1 MKHMNSKSNRTLSR
15 FSIRKC
21 SVGTASFLIG
31 TVAFFGIH
39 HEAFAAENSTTPV
52 TVAQLQDQGDTNEV
66 STEKQDDTQA
76 KANALSTDNSTPTT
90 EQSKSDTEPTQN
102 QEVNEKEATQVE
114 QTPDNASSEFK
125 DSAAQD
131 ETTSKDADIAQTKE
145 AKNEALQSDSSAN
158 LSNQEAEKENTT
170 NSESQVNE
178 QPKADTTSDSQVSNT
193 PQQDP
198 TSTVPSPETSED
210 NRPSTELKNSE
221 TTASQT
227 TLNEQPTESTS
238 NQTETTKA
246 PTNTTV
252 ANKQAPAQLKDIKGT
267 TQLRAVSASQPTAV
281 AAGGTNVND
290 KVTASDMK
298 ITESYIEPNNS
309 GSFYLKSRFTV
320 DGTVKEGDYFTV
332 KMPETVNTYGD
343 TRHSPD
349 FTEALKNS
357 NGDVIALGEY
367 DVASHTLTYKFTSAV
382 NNLQNVTGSF
392 NLTQF
397 MDRQVAK
404 ESDTYPLDYEIA
416 GEKFDTQIK
425 VHYGQY
431 YRVGDSNL
439 KSMITMEDS
448 KTGEYEQY
456 IYVNPLKRDAYG
468 TVVRVQ
474 GFQNDPA
481 TSNGQVNPDTT
492 QIKILKVSD
501 GQTLNSSFGVDDS
514 QYEDVT
520 DKFKTVYRDGENLAD
535 IFLGDLNGARY
546 IIKVTSKEVSGSSED
561 LKLRSSM
568 YTKNTYGQYDRL
580 TWDNDIVKS
589 SSGGTADGNEASYQL
604 GDKVWNDVNKNGI
617 QDQGETG
624 IADVKVTLK
633 DRDGNILDTTYT
645 NTNGKY
651 IFENLKNGIYQVDF
665 ETPEG
670 YAASP
675 SNQGNDS
682 VDSDGPT
689 NAQAVISDGNNLTV
703 DQGFYQ
709 TETPTHN
716 VGDKVWDDLN
726 KDGIQDQNEPGI
738 ANVKV
743 TLKDADGNV
752 VDTRTT
758 DDKGNYLFEK
768 VKEGEYTIEFETPEG
783 YTPTQTGQGTVS
795 TDSNG
800 TSSLILVEGNDDL
813 TIDSGFYKEPVTH
826 NVGDKVWDDLNKD
839 GIQDDNEP
847 GISNVKV
854 TLKDADGNVVDTR
867 TTDANGNYLFENVK
881 EGDYTIE
888 FETPEGYTP
897 TVTGQGTADND
908 SNGTSTKVTVK
919 DGDDLT
925 IDSGFTQVTPE
936 PPTHNVGDKVWND
949 LNKDGIQDD
958 NEPGIA
964 NVKVTLKD
972 ADGNVV
978 DTLTTDANGN
988 YLFENV
994 KEGDYTI
1001 EFETPEGYTPT
1012 VTGQGTSDNDSN
1024 GTSTKVTVKD
1034 GDDLTIDSG
1043 FTQVTPEPPT
1053 HNVGDKVWDDLNK
1066 DGIQD
1071 DNEPGISNVKVTLKD
1086 ADGNVVDTRTTDAN
1100 GNYLF
1105 ENVKEGDYTIEFETP
1120 EGYTPTVTG
1129 QGTADNDS
1137 NGTSTKVTVKDGD
1150 DLTIDS
1156 GFTQVTPEPP
1166 TEPENP
1172 SPEQPSEPGQP
1183 ENPSPEQPSEPGQP
1197 ENPSPEQPSEPGQP
1211 ENPSPEQPSE
1221 PGQPENPSPEQP
1233 SEPGQPKNPSPE
1245 QSNNPSVP
1253 GVQNPEKPSL
1263 TPVTQ
1268 PVHSNGN
1275 KAKPSQQQKALPE
1288 TGETES
1294 HQGTLF
1300 GGILAALGALLFAR
1314 KKRHDKKQSH

>member
-1 MKHMNSKSNRTLSR
+1 
-15 FSIRKC
+15 
-21 SVGTASFLIG
+21 
-31 TVAFFGIH
+31 
-39 HEAFAAENSTTPV
+39 
-52 TVAQLQDQGDTNEV
+52 
-66 STEKQDDTQA
+66 
-76 KANALSTDNSTPTT
+76 
-90 EQSKSDTEPTQN
+90 
-102 QEVNEKEATQVE
+102 
-114 QTPDNASSEFK
+114 
-125 DSAAQD
+125 
-131 ETTSKDADIAQTKE
+131 
-145 AKNEALQSDSSAN
+145 
-158 LSNQEAEKENTT
+158 
-170 NSESQVNE
+170 
-178 QPKADTTSDSQVSNT
+178 
-193 PQQDP
+193 
-198 TSTVPSPETSED
+198 
-210 NRPSTELKNSE
+210 
-221 TTASQT
+221 
-227 TLNEQPTESTS
+227 
-238 NQTETTKA
+238 
-246 PTNTTV
+246 
-252 ANKQAPAQLKDIKGT
+252 
-267 TQLRAVSASQPTAV
+267 
-281 AAGGTNVND
+281 
-290 KVTASDMK
+290 
-298 ITESYIEPNNS
+298 
-309 GSFYLKSRFTV
+309 
-320 DGTVKEGDYFTV
+320 
-332 KMPETVNTYGD
+332 
-343 TRHSPD
+343 
-349 FTEALKNS
+349 
-357 NGDVIALGEY
+357 
-367 DVASHTLTYKFTSAV
+367 
-382 NNLQNVTGSF
+382 
-392 NLTQF
+392 
-397 MDRQVAK
+397 
-404 ESDTYPLDYEIA
+404 
-416 GEKFDTQIK
+416 
-425 VHYGQY
+425 
-431 YRVGDSNL
+431 
-439 KSMITMEDS
+439 
-448 KTGEYEQY
+448 
-456 IYVNPLKRDAYG
+456 
-468 TVVRVQ
+468 
-474 GFQNDPA
+474 
-481 TSNGQVNPDTT
+481 
-492 QIKILKVSD
+492 
-501 GQTLNSSFGVDDS
+501 
-514 QYEDVT
+514 
-520 DKFKTVYRDGENLAD
+520 
-535 IFLGDLNGARY
+535 RY
-546 IIKVTSKEVSGSSED
+546 IIKVTSKEVPDSKED
-561 LKLRSSM
+561 LNLRAIM
-568 YTKNTYGQYDRL
+568 ATKNIYGQYNYI
-580 TWDNDIVKS
+580 TWDNDIVRSTS
-589 SSGGTADGNEASYQL
+589 SGTADGNEASYQL

-651 IFENLKNGIYQVDF
+651 IFDNLKNGNYQVDF

-675 SNQGNDS
+675 SNQGNDAL
-682 VDSDGPT
+682 DSDGPT

-716 VGDKVWDDLN
+716 VGDKVWEDLN

-800 TSSLILVEGNDDL
+800 TSSLILVESNDDL

-847 GISNVKV
+847 GIANVKV

-867 TTDANGNYLFENVK
+867 
-881 EGDYTIE
+881 
-888 FETPEGYTP
+888 
-897 TVTGQGTADND
+897 
-908 SNGTSTKVTVK
+908 
-919 DGDDLT
+919 
-925 IDSGFTQVTPE
+925 
-936 PPTHNVGDKVWND
+936 
-949 LNKDGIQDD
+949 
-958 NEPGIA
+958 
-964 NVKVTLKD
+964 
-972 ADGNVV
+972 
-978 DTLTTDANGN
+978 TTDANGN

-1100 GNYLF
+1100 GSYLF

-1129 QGTADNDS
+1129 QGTPDNDS

-1221 PGQPENPSPEQP
+1221 PGQPKNPSPEQP
-1233 SEPGQPKNPSPE
+1233 
-1245 QSNNPSVP
+1245 NNPSVP

>member
-238 NQTETTKA
+238 NQTKTTKA

-252 ANKQAPAQLKDIKGT
+252 ANKKAPTQLKDIKGT

-290 KVTASDMK
+290 KVTASNMK

-309 GSFYLKSRFTV
+309 GNFYLKSNFNV
-320 DGTVKEGDYFTV
+320 NGTVKEGDYFTV
-332 KMPETVNTYGD
+332 KMPDTVNTFGD

-349 FTEALKNS
+349 FREKITNQKGE
-357 NGDVIALGEY
+357 VVALGEY
-367 DVASHTLTYKFTSAV
+367 DVANHTMTYTFTNVV
-382 NNLQNVTGSF
+382 NNLENVSGSF

-397 MDRQVAK
+397 MDRKVATDSQK
-404 ESDTYPLDYEIA
+404 YPLKYDIA
-416 GEKFDTQIK
+416 GEPLETSIT
-425 VHYGQY
+425 VNYGQY
-431 YRVGDSNL
+431 YSEGDSNL
-439 KSMITMEDS
+439 KSMITSEDP
-448 KTGEYEQY
+448 KTGDYDQY
-456 IYVNPLKRDAYG
+456 IYVNPLRKTANG

-474 GFQNDPA
+474 GFQVDP
-481 TSNGQVNPDTT
+481 TKSNGQVKPDTT
-492 QIKILKVSD
+492 QIKILKVAD
-501 GQTLNSSFGVDDS
+501 GQPLNSSFGVNDS
-514 QYEDVT
+514 EYEDVT
-520 DKFKTVYRDGENLAD
+520 KQFNIVYRDNNLAD
-535 IFLGDLNGARY
+535 IYFGNLNGQRY
-546 IIKVTSKEVSGSSED
+546 IVKVTSKENLDSKED
-561 LKLRSSM
+561 LNLRAIM
-568 YTKNTYGQYDRL
+568 ATQNRYGQYNYI

-633 DRDGNILDTTYT
+633 DLDGNILDTTYT

-651 IFENLKNGIYQVDF
+651 IFDNLKNGNYQVDF

-675 SNQGNDS
+675 SNQGNDAL
-682 VDSDGPT
+682 DSDGPT
-689 NAQAVISDGNNLTV
+689 NVQAVISDGNNLTI

-716 VGDKVWDDLN
+716 VGDKVWEDLN

-768 VKEGEYTIEFETPEG
+768 VKEGE
-783 YTPTQTGQGTVS
+783 
-795 TDSNG
+795 
-800 TSSLILVEGNDDL
+800 
-813 TIDSGFYKEPVTH
+813 
-826 NVGDKVWDDLNKD
+826 
-839 GIQDDNEP
+839 
-847 GISNVKV
+847 
-854 TLKDADGNVVDTR
+854 
-867 TTDANGNYLFENVK
+867 
-881 EGDYTIE
+881 
-888 FETPEGYTP
+888 
-897 TVTGQGTADND
+897 
-908 SNGTSTKVTVK
+908 
-919 DGDDLT
+919 
-925 IDSGFTQVTPE
+925 
-936 PPTHNVGDKVWND
+936 
-949 LNKDGIQDD
+949 
-958 NEPGIA
+958 
-964 NVKVTLKD
+964 
-972 ADGNVV
+972 
-978 DTLTTDANGN
+978 
-988 YLFENV
+988 
-994 KEGDYTI
+994 YTI

-1129 QGTADNDS
+1129 QGTSDNDS

-1245 QSNNPSVP
+1245 QPNNPSVP

>member
-1 MKHMNSKSNRTLSR
+1 M
-15 FSIRKC
+15 
-21 SVGTASFLIG
+21 
-31 TVAFFGIH
+31 
-39 HEAFAAENSTTPV
+39 
-52 TVAQLQDQGDTNEV
+52 

-76 KANALSTDNSTPTT
+76 KANALSTDDSTPTT

-252 ANKQAPAQLKDIKGT
+252 ANKKAPAQLKDIKGT

-290 KVTASDMK
+290 KVTASDMG
-298 ITESYIEPNNS
+298 ISESYIEPNNS

-332 KMPETVNTYGD
+332 KMPNTVNTFGD

-349 FTEALKNS
+349 YQEKLKNA
-357 NGDVIALGEY
+357 NGQVIALGNY
-367 DVASHTLTYKFTSAV
+367 DVDSHTLTYTFTDVV
-382 NNLQNVTGSF
+382 NNLENVTGSF

-404 ESDTYPLDYEIA
+404 DSQTYQLNYEIA
-416 GEKFDTQIK
+416 GEKLDTQIR
-425 VHYGQY
+425 VNYGQY
-431 YRVGDSNL
+431 YTVGDSNL
-439 KSMITMEDS
+439 KSMITMEDPKS
-448 KTGEYEQY
+448 GDYEQY
-456 IYVNPLKRDAYG
+456 IYVNPLQKTANG
-468 TVVRVQ
+468 TVVRIQ
-474 GFQNDPA
+474 GFQTDP
-481 TSNGQVNPDTT
+481 TKSNGQVKQDVT
-492 QIKILKVSD
+492 QIKILKVAND
-501 GQTLNSSFGVDDS
+501 QPLNSSFGVNDGD
-514 QYEDVT
+514 YEDVT
-520 DKFKTVYRDGENLAD
+520 NQFQVNYSDKNYAD
-535 IFLGDLNGARY
+535 INFGNLNGQRY
-546 IIKVTSKEVSGSSED
+546 IIKVTSKEVPDSKED
-561 LKLRSSM
+561 LNLRAIM
-568 YTKNTYGQYDRL
+568 ATKNIYGQYNYI
-580 TWDNDIVKS
+580 TWDNDIVRSTS
-589 SSGGTADGNEASYQL
+589 SGTADGNEASYQL

-633 DRDGNILDTTYT
+633 DLDGNILDTTYT

-651 IFENLKNGIYQVDF
+651 IFDNLKNGNYQVDF

-675 SNQGNDS
+675 SNQGNDAL
-682 VDSDGPT
+682 DSDGPT
-689 NAQAVISDGNNLTV
+689 NVQAVISDGNNLTI

-716 VGDKVWDDLN
+716 VGDKVWEDLN

-783 YTPTQTGQGTVS
+783 YTPT
-795 TDSNG
+795 
-800 TSSLILVEGNDDL
+800 
-813 TIDSGFYKEPVTH
+813 
-826 NVGDKVWDDLNKD
+826 
-839 GIQDDNEP
+839 
-847 GISNVKV
+847 
-854 TLKDADGNVVDTR
+854 
-867 TTDANGNYLFENVK
+867 
-881 EGDYTIE
+881 
-888 FETPEGYTP
+888 
-897 TVTGQGTADND
+897 VTGQGTA
-908 SNGTSTKVTVK
+908 
-919 DGDDLT
+919 
-925 IDSGFTQVTPE
+925 
-936 PPTHNVGDKVWND
+936 
-949 LNKDGIQDD
+949 
-958 NEPGIA
+958 
-964 NVKVTLKD
+964 
-972 ADGNVV
+972 
-978 DTLTTDANGN
+978 
-988 YLFENV
+988 
-994 KEGDYTI
+994 
-1001 EFETPEGYTPT
+1001 
-1012 VTGQGTSDNDSN
+1012 DNDSN

-1071 DNEPGISNVKVTLKD
+1071 DNEPGISDVKVTLKD

-1245 QSNNPSVP
+1245 QPNNPSVP

>member
-52 TVAQLQDQGDTNEV
+52 TVAQLQDQGDSNEV

-76 KANALSTDNSTPTT
+76 KANALSTDDSTPTT

-252 ANKQAPAQLKDIKGT
+252 ANKKAPAQLKDIKGT

-290 KVTASDMK
+290 KVTASDMG
-298 ITESYIEPNNS
+298 ISESYIEPNNS

-332 KMPETVNTYGD
+332 KMPNTVNTFGD

-349 FTEALKNS
+349 YQEKLKNA
-357 NGDVIALGEY
+357 NGQVIALGNY
-367 DVASHTLTYKFTSAV
+367 DVDSHTLTYTFTDVV
-382 NNLQNVTGSF
+382 NNLENVTGSF

-404 ESDTYPLDYEIA
+404 DSQTYQLNYEIA
-416 GEKFDTQIK
+416 GEKLDTQIR
-425 VHYGQY
+425 VNYGQY
-431 YRVGDSNL
+431 YTVGDSNL
-439 KSMITMEDS
+439 KSMITMEDPKS
-448 KTGEYEQY
+448 GDYEQY
-456 IYVNPLKRDAYG
+456 IYVNPLQKTANG

-474 GFQNDPA
+474 GFQTDP
-481 TSNGQVNPDTT
+481 TKSNGQVNQNAT
-492 QIKILKVSD
+492 QIKILKVAND
-501 GQTLNSSFGVDDS
+501 QPLNSSFGVNDGD
-514 QYEDVT
+514 YEDVT
-520 DKFKTVYRDGENLAD
+520 NQFQVNYSDKNYAD
-535 IFLGDLNGARY
+535 INFGNLNGQRY
-546 IIKVTSKEVSGSSED
+546 IIKVTSKEVPDSKED
-561 LKLRSSM
+561 LNLRAIM
-568 YTKNTYGQYDRL
+568 ATKNIYGQYNYI
-580 TWDNDIVKS
+580 TWDNDIVRSTS
-589 SSGGTADGNEASYQL
+589 SGTADGNEASYQL

-633 DRDGNILDTTYT
+633 DLDGNILDTTYT

-651 IFENLKNGIYQVDF
+651 IFDNLKNGNYQVDF

-675 SNQGNDS
+675 SNQGNDAL
-682 VDSDGPT
+682 DSDGPT

-716 VGDKVWDDLN
+716 VGDKVWEDLN
-726 KDGIQDQNEPGI
+726 KDDIQDQNEPGI

-768 VKEGEYTIEFETPEG
+768 VKEGE
-783 YTPTQTGQGTVS
+783 
-795 TDSNG
+795 
-800 TSSLILVEGNDDL
+800 
-813 TIDSGFYKEPVTH
+813 
-826 NVGDKVWDDLNKD
+826 
-839 GIQDDNEP
+839 
-847 GISNVKV
+847 
-854 TLKDADGNVVDTR
+854 
-867 TTDANGNYLFENVK
+867 
-881 EGDYTIE
+881 
-888 FETPEGYTP
+888 
-897 TVTGQGTADND
+897 
-908 SNGTSTKVTVK
+908 
-919 DGDDLT
+919 
-925 IDSGFTQVTPE
+925 
-936 PPTHNVGDKVWND
+936 
-949 LNKDGIQDD
+949 
-958 NEPGIA
+958 
-964 NVKVTLKD
+964 
-972 ADGNVV
+972 
-978 DTLTTDANGN
+978 
-988 YLFENV
+988 
-994 KEGDYTI
+994 YTI

-1071 DNEPGISNVKVTLKD
+1071 DNEPGISDVKVTLKD

-1245 QSNNPSVP
+1245 QPNNPSVP

>member
-1 MKHMNSKSNRTLSR
+1 M
-15 FSIRKC
+15 
-21 SVGTASFLIG
+21 
-31 TVAFFGIH
+31 
-39 HEAFAAENSTTPV
+39 
-52 TVAQLQDQGDTNEV
+52 
-66 STEKQDDTQA
+66 
-76 KANALSTDNSTPTT
+76 
-90 EQSKSDTEPTQN
+90 
-102 QEVNEKEATQVE
+102 
-114 QTPDNASSEFK
+114 
-125 DSAAQD
+125 
-131 ETTSKDADIAQTKE
+131 
-145 AKNEALQSDSSAN
+145 
-158 LSNQEAEKENTT
+158 
-170 NSESQVNE
+170 
-178 QPKADTTSDSQVSNT
+178 
-193 PQQDP
+193 
-198 TSTVPSPETSED
+198 
-210 NRPSTELKNSE
+210 
-221 TTASQT
+221 
-227 TLNEQPTESTS
+227 
-238 NQTETTKA
+238 
-246 PTNTTV
+246 
-252 ANKQAPAQLKDIKGT
+252 
-267 TQLRAVSASQPTAV
+267 
-281 AAGGTNVND
+281 
-290 KVTASDMK
+290 TASDMG
-298 ITESYIEPNNS
+298 ISESYIEPNNS

-332 KMPETVNTYGD
+332 KMPNTVNTFGD

-349 FTEALKNS
+349 YQEKLKNA
-357 NGDVIALGEY
+357 NGQVIALGNY
-367 DVASHTLTYKFTSAV
+367 DVDSHTLTYTFTDVV
-382 NNLQNVTGSF
+382 NNLENVTGSF

-404 ESDTYPLDYEIA
+404 DSQTYQLNYEIA
-416 GEKFDTQIK
+416 GEKLDTQIR
-425 VHYGQY
+425 VNYGQY
-431 YRVGDSNL
+431 YTVGDSNL
-439 KSMITMEDS
+439 KSMITMEDPKS
-448 KTGEYEQY
+448 GDYEQY
-456 IYVNPLKRDAYG
+456 IYVNPLQKTANG

-474 GFQNDPA
+474 GFQTDP
-481 TSNGQVNPDTT
+481 TKSNGQVNQNAT
-492 QIKILKVSD
+492 QIKILKVAND
-501 GQTLNSSFGVDDS
+501 QPLNSSFGVNDGD
-514 QYEDVT
+514 YEDVT
-520 DKFKTVYRDGENLAD
+520 NQFQVNYSDKNYAD
-535 IFLGDLNGARY
+535 INFGNLNGQRY
-546 IIKVTSKEVSGSSED
+546 IIKVTSKEVPDSKED
-561 LKLRSSM
+561 LNLRAIM
-568 YTKNTYGQYDRL
+568 ATKNIYGQYNYI
-580 TWDNDIVKS
+580 TWDNDIVRSTS
-589 SSGGTADGNEASYQL
+589 SGTADGNEASYQL

-633 DRDGNILDTTYT
+633 DLDGNILDTTYT

-651 IFENLKNGIYQVDF
+651 IFDNLKNGNYQVDF

-675 SNQGNDS
+675 SNQGNDAL
-682 VDSDGPT
+682 DSDGPT

-716 VGDKVWDDLN
+716 VGDKVWEDLN

-738 ANVKV
+738 AIVKV

-783 YTPTQTGQGTVS
+783 YTPTQTGQGRVS

-826 NVGDKVWDDLNKD
+826 KVGDKVWDDLNKD

-897 TVTGQGTADND
+897 TVTGQGT
-908 SNGTSTKVTVK
+908 S
-919 DGDDLT
+919 
-925 IDSGFTQVTPE
+925 
-936 PPTHNVGDKVWND
+936 
-949 LNKDGIQDD
+949 
-958 NEPGIA
+958 
-964 NVKVTLKD
+964 
-972 ADGNVV
+972 
-978 DTLTTDANGN
+978 
-988 YLFENV
+988 
-994 KEGDYTI
+994 
-1001 EFETPEGYTPT
+1001 
-1012 VTGQGTSDNDSN
+1012 
-1024 GTSTKVTVKD
+1024 
-1034 GDDLTIDSG
+1034 
-1043 FTQVTPEPPT
+1043 
-1053 HNVGDKVWDDLNK
+1053 
-1066 DGIQD
+1066 
-1071 DNEPGISNVKVTLKD
+1071 
-1086 ADGNVVDTRTTDAN
+1086 
-1100 GNYLF
+1100 
-1105 ENVKEGDYTIEFETP
+1105 
-1120 EGYTPTVTG
+1120 
-1129 QGTADNDS
+1129 DNDS

-1233 SEPGQPKNPSPE
+1233 SEPGQPENPSPEQPSEPGQPKNPSPE
-1245 QSNNPSVP
+1245 QPNNPSVP

>member
-1 MKHMNSKSNRTLSR
+1 M
-15 FSIRKC
+15 
-21 SVGTASFLIG
+21 
-31 TVAFFGIH
+31 
-39 HEAFAAENSTTPV
+39 
-52 TVAQLQDQGDTNEV
+52 

-76 KANALSTDNSTPTT
+76 KANALSTDDSTPTT

-252 ANKQAPAQLKDIKGT
+252 ANKKAPAQLKDIKGT

-290 KVTASDMK
+290 KVTASNMK

-309 GSFYLKSRFTV
+309 GNFYLKSNFNV
-320 DGTVKEGDYFTV
+320 NGTVKEGDYFTV
-332 KMPETVNTYGD
+332 KMPDTVNTFGD

-349 FTEALKNS
+349 FREKITNQKGE
-357 NGDVIALGEY
+357 VVALGEY
-367 DVASHTLTYKFTSAV
+367 DVANHTMTYTFTNVV
-382 NNLQNVTGSF
+382 NNLENVSGSF

-397 MDRQVAK
+397 MDRKVATD
-404 ESDTYPLDYEIA
+404 SQTYPLKYDIA
-416 GEKFDTQIK
+416 GESLDTQIK
-425 VHYGQY
+425 VNYGQY
-431 YRVGDSNL
+431 YSEGDSNL
-439 KSMITMEDS
+439 KSMITSEDP
-448 KTGEYEQY
+448 KTGEYDQY
-456 IYVNPLKRDAYG
+456 IYVNPLQKTANG

-474 GFQNDPA
+474 GFQVDP
-481 TSNGQVNPDTT
+481 TKSNGQVKPDTT
-492 QIKILKVSD
+492 QIKILKVAD
-501 GQTLNSSFGVDDS
+501 GQPLNSSFGVNDS
-514 QYEDVT
+514 EYEDVT
-520 DKFKTVYRDGENLAD
+520 KQFNIVYRDNNLAD
-535 IFLGDLNGARY
+535 IYFGNLNGQRY
-546 IIKVTSKEVSGSSED
+546 IVKVTSKENLDSKED
-561 LKLRSSM
+561 LNLRAIM
-568 YTKNTYGQYDRL
+568 ATQNRYGQYNYI

-633 DRDGNILDTTYT
+633 DLDGNILDTTYT

-651 IFENLKNGIYQVDF
+651 IFDNLKNGNYQVGF

-675 SNQGNDS
+675 SNQGNDAL
-682 VDSDGPT
+682 DSDGPT
-689 NAQAVISDGNNLTV
+689 NVQAVISDGNNLTI

-716 VGDKVWDDLN
+716 VGDKVWEDLN

-783 YTPTQTGQGTVS
+783 YTPTQTGQGRVS

-826 NVGDKVWDDLNKD
+826 KVGDKVWDDLNKD

-847 GISNVKV
+847 GIS
-854 TLKDADGNVVDTR
+854 D
-867 TTDANGNYLFENVK
+867 
-881 EGDYTIE
+881 
-888 FETPEGYTP
+888 
-897 TVTGQGTADND
+897 
-908 SNGTSTKVTVK
+908 
-919 DGDDLT
+919 
-925 IDSGFTQVTPE
+925 
-936 PPTHNVGDKVWND
+936 
-949 LNKDGIQDD
+949 
-958 NEPGIA
+958 
-964 NVKVTLKD
+964 
-972 ADGNVV
+972 
-978 DTLTTDANGN
+978 
-988 YLFENV
+988 
-994 KEGDYTI
+994 
-1001 EFETPEGYTPT
+1001 
-1012 VTGQGTSDNDSN
+1012 
-1024 GTSTKVTVKD
+1024 
-1034 GDDLTIDSG
+1034 
-1043 FTQVTPEPPT
+1043 
-1053 HNVGDKVWDDLNK
+1053 
-1066 DGIQD
+1066 
-1071 DNEPGISNVKVTLKD
+1071 VKVTLKD

-1233 SEPGQPKNPSPE
+1233 SEPGQPEKPSPEQPSEPGQPENPSPEQPSEPGQPENPSPEQPSEPGQPENPSPEQPSEPGQPENPSPEQPSEPGQPKNPSPE
-1245 QSNNPSVP
+1245 QPNNPSVP

>member
-1 MKHMNSKSNRTLSR
+1 M
-15 FSIRKC
+15 
-21 SVGTASFLIG
+21 
-31 TVAFFGIH
+31 
-39 HEAFAAENSTTPV
+39 
-52 TVAQLQDQGDTNEV
+52 
-66 STEKQDDTQA
+66 
-76 KANALSTDNSTPTT
+76 
-90 EQSKSDTEPTQN
+90 
-102 QEVNEKEATQVE
+102 
-114 QTPDNASSEFK
+114 
-125 DSAAQD
+125 
-131 ETTSKDADIAQTKE
+131 
-145 AKNEALQSDSSAN
+145 
-158 LSNQEAEKENTT
+158 
-170 NSESQVNE
+170 
-178 QPKADTTSDSQVSNT
+178 
-193 PQQDP
+193 
-198 TSTVPSPETSED
+198 
-210 NRPSTELKNSE
+210 
-221 TTASQT
+221 
-227 TLNEQPTESTS
+227 
-238 NQTETTKA
+238 
-246 PTNTTV
+246 
-252 ANKQAPAQLKDIKGT
+252 
-267 TQLRAVSASQPTAV
+267 
-281 AAGGTNVND
+281 
-290 KVTASDMK
+290 
-298 ITESYIEPNNS
+298 
-309 GSFYLKSRFTV
+309 
-320 DGTVKEGDYFTV
+320 
-332 KMPETVNTYGD
+332 
-343 TRHSPD
+343 
-349 FTEALKNS
+349 
-357 NGDVIALGEY
+357 
-367 DVASHTLTYKFTSAV
+367 
-382 NNLQNVTGSF
+382 
-392 NLTQF
+392 
-397 MDRQVAK
+397 
-404 ESDTYPLDYEIA
+404 
-416 GEKFDTQIK
+416 
-425 VHYGQY
+425 
-431 YRVGDSNL
+431 
-439 KSMITMEDS
+439 
-448 KTGEYEQY
+448 
-456 IYVNPLKRDAYG
+456 NPLKRDAYG

-633 DRDGNILDTTYT
+633 DLDGNILDTTYT

-651 IFENLKNGIYQVDF
+651 IFDNLKNGNYQVDF

-675 SNQGNDS
+675 SNQGNDAL
-682 VDSDGPT
+682 DSDGPT

-716 VGDKVWDDLN
+716 VGDKVWEDLN

-783 YTPTQTGQGTVS
+783 YTPTQTGQGRVS

-826 NVGDKVWDDLNKD
+826 KVGDKVWDDLNKD

-936 PPTHNVGDKVWND
+936 PPTHNVGDKVW
-949 LNKDGIQDD
+949 
-958 NEPGIA
+958 
-964 NVKVTLKD
+964 
-972 ADGNVV
+972 
-978 DTLTTDANGN
+978 
-988 YLFENV
+988 
-994 KEGDYTI
+994 
-1001 EFETPEGYTPT
+1001 
-1012 VTGQGTSDNDSN
+1012 
-1024 GTSTKVTVKD
+1024 
-1034 GDDLTIDSG
+1034 
-1043 FTQVTPEPPT
+1043 
-1053 HNVGDKVWDDLNK
+1053 DDLNK

-1129 QGTADNDS
+1129 QGTSDNDS

-1233 SEPGQPKNPSPE
+1233 SEPGQPENPSPEQPSEPGQPKNPSPE
-1245 QSNNPSVP
+1245 QPNNPSVP

>member
-52 TVAQLQDQGDTNEV
+52 TVAQLQDQGDSNEV

-76 KANALSTDNSTPTT
+76 KANALSTDDSTPTT

-170 NSESQVNE
+170 SSESQVNE
-178 QPKADTTSDSQVSNT
+178 QPKADTTSDLQVSNT

-252 ANKQAPAQLKDIKGT
+252 ANKKAPAQLKDIKGT

-290 KVTASDMK
+290 KVTASNMK

-309 GSFYLKSRFTV
+309 GNFYLKSNFNV
-320 DGTVKEGDYFTV
+320 NGTVKEGDYFTV
-332 KMPETVNTYGD
+332 KMPDTVNTFGD

-349 FTEALKNS
+349 FREKITNQKGE
-357 NGDVIALGEY
+357 VVALGEY
-367 DVASHTLTYKFTSAV
+367 DVANHTMTYTFTNVV
-382 NNLQNVTGSF
+382 NNLENVSGSF

-397 MDRQVAK
+397 MDRKVATDSQK
-404 ESDTYPLDYEIA
+404 YPLKYDIA
-416 GEKFDTQIK
+416 GEPLETSIT
-425 VHYGQY
+425 VNYGQY
-431 YRVGDSNL
+431 YSEGDSNL
-439 KSMITMEDS
+439 KSMITSEDP
-448 KTGEYEQY
+448 KTGDYDQY
-456 IYVNPLKRDAYG
+456 IYVNPLRKTANG

-474 GFQNDPA
+474 GFQVDP
-481 TSNGQVNPDTT
+481 TKSNGQVKPDTT
-492 QIKILKVSD
+492 QIKILKVAD
-501 GQTLNSSFGVDDS
+501 GQPLNSSFGVNDS
-514 QYEDVT
+514 EYEDVT
-520 DKFKTVYRDGENLAD
+520 KQFNIVYRDNNLAD
-535 IFLGDLNGARY
+535 IYFGNLNGQRY
-546 IIKVTSKEVSGSSED
+546 IVKVTSKENLDSKED
-561 LKLRSSM
+561 LNLRAIM
-568 YTKNTYGQYDRL
+568 ATQNRYGQYNYI

-633 DRDGNILDTTYT
+633 DLDGNILDTTYT

-651 IFENLKNGIYQVDF
+651 IFDNLKNGNYQVDF

-675 SNQGNDS
+675 SNQGNDAL
-682 VDSDGPT
+682 DSDGPT
-689 NAQAVISDGNNLTV
+689 NVQAVISDGNNLTI

-716 VGDKVWDDLN
+716 VGDKVWEDLN

-768 VKEGEYTIEFETPEG
+768 VKEGE
-783 YTPTQTGQGTVS
+783 
-795 TDSNG
+795 
-800 TSSLILVEGNDDL
+800 
-813 TIDSGFYKEPVTH
+813 
-826 NVGDKVWDDLNKD
+826 
-839 GIQDDNEP
+839 
-847 GISNVKV
+847 
-854 TLKDADGNVVDTR
+854 
-867 TTDANGNYLFENVK
+867 
-881 EGDYTIE
+881 
-888 FETPEGYTP
+888 
-897 TVTGQGTADND
+897 
-908 SNGTSTKVTVK
+908 
-919 DGDDLT
+919 
-925 IDSGFTQVTPE
+925 
-936 PPTHNVGDKVWND
+936 
-949 LNKDGIQDD
+949 
-958 NEPGIA
+958 
-964 NVKVTLKD
+964 
-972 ADGNVV
+972 
-978 DTLTTDANGN
+978 
-988 YLFENV
+988 
-994 KEGDYTI
+994 YTI

-1071 DNEPGISNVKVTLKD
+1071 DNEPGISDVKVTLKD

-1129 QGTADNDS
+1129 QGTSDNDS

-1221 PGQPENPSPEQP
+1221 PGQPKNPSPEQP
-1233 SEPGQPKNPSPE
+1233 
-1245 QSNNPSVP
+1245 NNPSVP

>member
-1 MKHMNSKSNRTLSR
+1 MGH
-15 FSIRKC
+15 
-21 SVGTASFLIG
+21 
-31 TVAFFGIH
+31 
-39 HEAFAAENSTTPV
+39 
-52 TVAQLQDQGDTNEV
+52 
-66 STEKQDDTQA
+66 
-76 KANALSTDNSTPTT
+76 
-90 EQSKSDTEPTQN
+90 
-102 QEVNEKEATQVE
+102 
-114 QTPDNASSEFK
+114 
-125 DSAAQD
+125 
-131 ETTSKDADIAQTKE
+131 
-145 AKNEALQSDSSAN
+145 
-158 LSNQEAEKENTT
+158 
-170 NSESQVNE
+170 
-178 QPKADTTSDSQVSNT
+178 
-193 PQQDP
+193 
-198 TSTVPSPETSED
+198 
-210 NRPSTELKNSE
+210 
-221 TTASQT
+221 
-227 TLNEQPTESTS
+227 
-238 NQTETTKA
+238 
-246 PTNTTV
+246 
-252 ANKQAPAQLKDIKGT
+252 
-267 TQLRAVSASQPTAV
+267 
-281 AAGGTNVND
+281 VND
-290 KVTASDMK
+290 KVTASDMG
-298 ITESYIEPNNS
+298 ISESYIEPNNS

-332 KMPETVNTYGD
+332 KMPNTVNTFGD

-349 FTEALKNS
+349 YQEKLKNA
-357 NGDVIALGEY
+357 NGQVIALGNY
-367 DVASHTLTYKFTSAV
+367 DVDSHTLTYTFTDVV
-382 NNLQNVTGSF
+382 NNLENVTGSF

-404 ESDTYPLDYEIA
+404 DSQTYQLNYEIA
-416 GEKFDTQIK
+416 GEKLDTQIR
-425 VHYGQY
+425 VNYGQY
-431 YRVGDSNL
+431 YTVGDSNL
-439 KSMITMEDS
+439 KSMITMEDPKS
-448 KTGEYEQY
+448 GDYEQY
-456 IYVNPLKRDAYG
+456 IYVNPLQKTANG

-474 GFQNDPA
+474 GFQTDP
-481 TSNGQVNPDTT
+481 TKSNGQVNQNAT
-492 QIKILKVSD
+492 QIKILKVAND
-501 GQTLNSSFGVDDS
+501 QPLNSSFGVNDGD
-514 QYEDVT
+514 YEDVT
-520 DKFKTVYRDGENLAD
+520 NQFQVNYSDKNYAD
-535 IFLGDLNGARY
+535 INFGNLNGQRY
-546 IIKVTSKEVSGSSED
+546 IIKVTSKEVPDSKED
-561 LKLRSSM
+561 LNLRAIM
-568 YTKNTYGQYDRL
+568 ATKNIYGQYNYI
-580 TWDNDIVKS
+580 TWDNDIVRSTS
-589 SSGGTADGNEASYQL
+589 SGTADGNEASYQL

-633 DRDGNILDTTYT
+633 DLDGNILDTTYT

-651 IFENLKNGIYQVDF
+651 IFDNLKNGNYQVDF

-675 SNQGNDS
+675 SNQGNDAL
-682 VDSDGPT
+682 DSDGPT

-716 VGDKVWDDLN
+716 VGDKVWEDLN

-783 YTPTQTGQGTVS
+783 YTPTQTGQGRVS

-826 NVGDKVWDDLNKD
+826 KVGDKVWDDLNKD

-897 TVTGQGTADND
+897 TVTGQGT
-908 SNGTSTKVTVK
+908 S
-919 DGDDLT
+919 
-925 IDSGFTQVTPE
+925 
-936 PPTHNVGDKVWND
+936 
-949 LNKDGIQDD
+949 
-958 NEPGIA
+958 
-964 NVKVTLKD
+964 
-972 ADGNVV
+972 
-978 DTLTTDANGN
+978 
-988 YLFENV
+988 
-994 KEGDYTI
+994 
-1001 EFETPEGYTPT
+1001 
-1012 VTGQGTSDNDSN
+1012 
-1024 GTSTKVTVKD
+1024 
-1034 GDDLTIDSG
+1034 
-1043 FTQVTPEPPT
+1043 
-1053 HNVGDKVWDDLNK
+1053 
-1066 DGIQD
+1066 
-1071 DNEPGISNVKVTLKD
+1071 
-1086 ADGNVVDTRTTDAN
+1086 
-1100 GNYLF
+1100 
-1105 ENVKEGDYTIEFETP
+1105 
-1120 EGYTPTVTG
+1120 
-1129 QGTADNDS
+1129 DNDS

-1233 SEPGQPKNPSPE
+1233 SEPGQPENPSPEQPSEPGQPKNPSPE
-1245 QSNNPSVP
+1245 QPNNPSVP

>member
-1 MKHMNSKSNRTLSR
+1 M
-15 FSIRKC
+15 
-21 SVGTASFLIG
+21 
-31 TVAFFGIH
+31 
-39 HEAFAAENSTTPV
+39 
-52 TVAQLQDQGDTNEV
+52 
-66 STEKQDDTQA
+66 
-76 KANALSTDNSTPTT
+76 
-90 EQSKSDTEPTQN
+90 
-102 QEVNEKEATQVE
+102 
-114 QTPDNASSEFK
+114 
-125 DSAAQD
+125 
-131 ETTSKDADIAQTKE
+131 
-145 AKNEALQSDSSAN
+145 
-158 LSNQEAEKENTT
+158 
-170 NSESQVNE
+170 
-178 QPKADTTSDSQVSNT
+178 
-193 PQQDP
+193 
-198 TSTVPSPETSED
+198 
-210 NRPSTELKNSE
+210 
-221 TTASQT
+221 
-227 TLNEQPTESTS
+227 
-238 NQTETTKA
+238 
-246 PTNTTV
+246 
-252 ANKQAPAQLKDIKGT
+252 
-267 TQLRAVSASQPTAV
+267 
-281 AAGGTNVND
+281 
-290 KVTASDMK
+290 
-298 ITESYIEPNNS
+298 
-309 GSFYLKSRFTV
+309 
-320 DGTVKEGDYFTV
+320 
-332 KMPETVNTYGD
+332 
-343 TRHSPD
+343 
-349 FTEALKNS
+349 
-357 NGDVIALGEY
+357 ALGEY
-367 DVASHTLTYKFTSAV
+367 DVANHTMTYTFTNVV
-382 NNLQNVTGSF
+382 NNLENVSGSF

-397 MDRQVAK
+397 MDRKVATDSQK
-404 ESDTYPLDYEIA
+404 YPLKYDIA
-416 GEKFDTQIK
+416 GEPLETSIT
-425 VHYGQY
+425 VNYGQY
-431 YRVGDSNL
+431 YSEGDSNL
-439 KSMITMEDS
+439 KSMITSEDP
-448 KTGEYEQY
+448 KTGDYDQY
-456 IYVNPLKRDAYG
+456 IYVNPLRKTANG

-474 GFQNDPA
+474 GFQVDP
-481 TSNGQVNPDTT
+481 TKSNGQVKPDTT
-492 QIKILKVSD
+492 QIKILKVAD
-501 GQTLNSSFGVDDS
+501 GQPLNSSFGVNDS
-514 QYEDVT
+514 EYEDVT
-520 DKFKTVYRDGENLAD
+520 KQFNIVYRDNNLAD
-535 IFLGDLNGARY
+535 IYFGNLNGQRY
-546 IIKVTSKEVSGSSED
+546 IVKVTSKENLDSKED
-561 LKLRSSM
+561 LNLRAIM
-568 YTKNTYGQYDRL
+568 ATQNRYGQYNYI

-633 DRDGNILDTTYT
+633 DLDGNILDTTYT

-651 IFENLKNGIYQVDF
+651 IFDNLKNGNYQVDF

-675 SNQGNDS
+675 SNQGNDAL
-682 VDSDGPT
+682 DSDGPT

-716 VGDKVWDDLN
+716 VGDKVWEDLN

-783 YTPTQTGQGTVS
+783 YTPTQTGQGRVS

-826 NVGDKVWDDLNKD
+826 KVGDKVWDDLNKD

-897 TVTGQGTADND
+897 TVTGQGT
-908 SNGTSTKVTVK
+908 S
-919 DGDDLT
+919 
-925 IDSGFTQVTPE
+925 
-936 PPTHNVGDKVWND
+936 
-949 LNKDGIQDD
+949 
-958 NEPGIA
+958 
-964 NVKVTLKD
+964 
-972 ADGNVV
+972 
-978 DTLTTDANGN
+978 
-988 YLFENV
+988 
-994 KEGDYTI
+994 
-1001 EFETPEGYTPT
+1001 
-1012 VTGQGTSDNDSN
+1012 
-1024 GTSTKVTVKD
+1024 
-1034 GDDLTIDSG
+1034 
-1043 FTQVTPEPPT
+1043 
-1053 HNVGDKVWDDLNK
+1053 
-1066 DGIQD
+1066 
-1071 DNEPGISNVKVTLKD
+1071 
-1086 ADGNVVDTRTTDAN
+1086 
-1100 GNYLF
+1100 
-1105 ENVKEGDYTIEFETP
+1105 
-1120 EGYTPTVTG
+1120 
-1129 QGTADNDS
+1129 DNDS

-1245 QSNNPSVP
+1245 QPNNPSVP

>member
-1 MKHMNSKSNRTLSR
+1 M
-15 FSIRKC
+15 
-21 SVGTASFLIG
+21 
-31 TVAFFGIH
+31 
-39 HEAFAAENSTTPV
+39 
-52 TVAQLQDQGDTNEV
+52 

-76 KANALSTDNSTPTT
+76 KANALSTDDSTPTT

-252 ANKQAPAQLKDIKGT
+252 ANKKAPAQLKDIKGT

-290 KVTASDMK
+290 KVTASNMK

-309 GSFYLKSRFTV
+309 GNFYLKSNFNV
-320 DGTVKEGDYFTV
+320 NGTVKEGDYFTV
-332 KMPETVNTYGD
+332 KMPDTVNTFGD

-349 FTEALKNS
+349 FREKITNQKGE
-357 NGDVIALGEY
+357 VVALGEY
-367 DVASHTLTYKFTSAV
+367 DVANHTMTYTFTNVV
-382 NNLQNVTGSF
+382 NNLENVSGSF

-397 MDRQVAK
+397 MDRKVATD
-404 ESDTYPLDYEIA
+404 SQTYPLKYDIA
-416 GEKFDTQIK
+416 GESLDTQIK
-425 VHYGQY
+425 VNYGQY
-431 YRVGDSNL
+431 YSEGDSNL
-439 KSMITMEDS
+439 KSMITSEDP
-448 KTGEYEQY
+448 KTGEYDQY
-456 IYVNPLKRDAYG
+456 IYVNPLQKTANG

-474 GFQNDPA
+474 GFQVDP
-481 TSNGQVNPDTT
+481 TKSNGQVKPDTT
-492 QIKILKVSD
+492 QIKILKVAD
-501 GQTLNSSFGVDDS
+501 GQPLNSSFGVNDS
-514 QYEDVT
+514 EYEDVT
-520 DKFKTVYRDGENLAD
+520 KQFNIVYRDNNLAD
-535 IFLGDLNGARY
+535 IYFGNLNGQRY
-546 IIKVTSKEVSGSSED
+546 IVKVTSKENLDSKED
-561 LKLRSSM
+561 LNLRAIM
-568 YTKNTYGQYDRL
+568 ATQNRYGQYNYI

-633 DRDGNILDTTYT
+633 DLDGNILDTTYT

-651 IFENLKNGIYQVDF
+651 IFDNLKNGNYQVGF

-675 SNQGNDS
+675 SNQGNDAL
-682 VDSDGPT
+682 DSDGPT
-689 NAQAVISDGNNLTV
+689 NAQAVISDGNNLTI

-716 VGDKVWDDLN
+716 VGDKVWEDLN

-783 YTPTQTGQGTVS
+783 YTPT
-795 TDSNG
+795 
-800 TSSLILVEGNDDL
+800 
-813 TIDSGFYKEPVTH
+813 
-826 NVGDKVWDDLNKD
+826 
-839 GIQDDNEP
+839 
-847 GISNVKV
+847 
-854 TLKDADGNVVDTR
+854 
-867 TTDANGNYLFENVK
+867 
-881 EGDYTIE
+881 
-888 FETPEGYTP
+888 
-897 TVTGQGTADND
+897 VTGQGTA
-908 SNGTSTKVTVK
+908 
-919 DGDDLT
+919 
-925 IDSGFTQVTPE
+925 
-936 PPTHNVGDKVWND
+936 
-949 LNKDGIQDD
+949 
-958 NEPGIA
+958 
-964 NVKVTLKD
+964 
-972 ADGNVV
+972 
-978 DTLTTDANGN
+978 
-988 YLFENV
+988 
-994 KEGDYTI
+994 
-1001 EFETPEGYTPT
+1001 
-1012 VTGQGTSDNDSN
+1012 DNDSN

-1071 DNEPGISNVKVTLKD
+1071 DNEPGISDVKVTLKD

-1100 GNYLF
+1100 GSYLF

-1245 QSNNPSVP
+1245 QPNNPSVP

>member
-1 MKHMNSKSNRTLSR
+1 MNSKSNRTLSR

-290 KVTASDMK
+290 KVTASDMG
-298 ITESYIEPNNS
+298 ISESYIEPNNS

-332 KMPETVNTYGD
+332 KMPNTVNTFGD

-349 FTEALKNS
+349 YQEKLKNA
-357 NGDVIALGEY
+357 NGQVIALGNY
-367 DVASHTLTYKFTSAV
+367 DVDSHTLTYTFTDVV
-382 NNLQNVTGSF
+382 NNLENVTGSF

-404 ESDTYPLDYEIA
+404 DSQTYQLNYEIA
-416 GEKFDTQIK
+416 GEKLDTQIR
-425 VHYGQY
+425 VNYGQY
-431 YRVGDSNL
+431 YTVGDSNL
-439 KSMITMEDS
+439 KSMITMEDPKS
-448 KTGEYEQY
+448 GDYEQY
-456 IYVNPLKRDAYG
+456 IYVNPLQKTANG

-474 GFQNDPA
+474 GFQTDP
-481 TSNGQVNPDTT
+481 TKSNGQVNQNAT
-492 QIKILKVSD
+492 QIKILKVAN
-501 GQTLNSSFGVDDS
+501 GQALNSSFGVNDGD
-514 QYEDVT
+514 YEDVT
-520 DKFKTVYRDGENLAD
+520 NQFQVNYSDKNYAD
-535 IFLGDLNGARY
+535 INFGNLNGQRY
-546 IIKVTSKEVSGSSED
+546 IIKVTSKEVPDSKED
-561 LKLRSSM
+561 LNLRAIM
-568 YTKNTYGQYDRL
+568 ATKNIYGQYNYI
-580 TWDNDIVKS
+580 TWDNDIVRSTS
-589 SSGGTADGNEASYQL
+589 SGTADGNEASYQL

-633 DRDGNILDTTYT
+633 DLDGNILDTTYT

-651 IFENLKNGIYQVDF
+651 IFDNLKNGNYQVDF

-675 SNQGNDS
+675 SNQGNDAL
-682 VDSDGPT
+682 DSDGPT

-716 VGDKVWDDLN
+716 VGDKVWEDLN

-783 YTPTQTGQGTVS
+783 YTPTQTGQGRVS

-826 NVGDKVWDDLNKD
+826 KVGDKVWDDLNKD

-867 TTDANGNYLFENVK
+867 
-881 EGDYTIE
+881 
-888 FETPEGYTP
+888 
-897 TVTGQGTADND
+897 
-908 SNGTSTKVTVK
+908 
-919 DGDDLT
+919 
-925 IDSGFTQVTPE
+925 
-936 PPTHNVGDKVWND
+936 
-949 LNKDGIQDD
+949 
-958 NEPGIA
+958 
-964 NVKVTLKD
+964 
-972 ADGNVV
+972 
-978 DTLTTDANGN
+978 TTDANGN

-1129 QGTADNDS
+1129 QGTSDNDS

-1245 QSNNPSVP
+1245 QPNNPSVP

>member
-52 TVAQLQDQGDTNEV
+52 TVTQLQDQGDTNEV

-76 KANALSTDNSTPTT
+76 KANALSTDDSTPTT

-252 ANKQAPAQLKDIKGT
+252 ANKKAPAQLKDIKGT

-290 KVTASDMK
+290 KVTASNMK

-309 GSFYLKSRFTV
+309 GNFYLKSNFNV
-320 DGTVKEGDYFTV
+320 NGTVKEGDYFTV
-332 KMPETVNTYGD
+332 KMPDTVNTFGD

-349 FTEALKNS
+349 FREKITNQKGE
-357 NGDVIALGEY
+357 VVALGEY
-367 DVASHTLTYKFTSAV
+367 DVANHTMTYTFTNVV
-382 NNLQNVTGSF
+382 NNLENVSGSF

-397 MDRQVAK
+397 MDRKVAK
-404 ESDTYPLDYEIA
+404 DSQTYPLKYDIA
-416 GEKFDTQIK
+416 GESLDTQIK
-425 VHYGQY
+425 VNYGQY
-431 YRVGDSNL
+431 YSEGDSNL
-439 KSMITMEDS
+439 KSMITSEDP
-448 KTGEYEQY
+448 KTGEYDQY
-456 IYVNPLKRDAYG
+456 IYVNPLQKTANG

-474 GFQNDPA
+474 GFQVDP
-481 TSNGQVNPDTT
+481 TKSNGQVKPDTT
-492 QIKILKVSD
+492 QIKILKVAD
-501 GQTLNSSFGVDDS
+501 GQPLNSSFGVNDS
-514 QYEDVT
+514 EYEDVT
-520 DKFKTVYRDGENLAD
+520 KQFNIVYRDNNLAD
-535 IFLGDLNGARY
+535 IYFGNLNGQRY
-546 IIKVTSKEVSGSSED
+546 IVKVTSKENLDSKED
-561 LKLRSSM
+561 LNLRAIM
-568 YTKNTYGQYDRL
+568 ATQNRYGQYNYI

-633 DRDGNILDTTYT
+633 DLDGNILDTTYT

-651 IFENLKNGIYQVDF
+651 IFDNLKNGNYQVDF

-675 SNQGNDS
+675 SNQGNDAL
-682 VDSDGPT
+682 DSDGPT

-716 VGDKVWDDLN
+716 VGDKVW
-726 KDGIQDQNEPGI
+726 E
-738 ANVKV
+738 
-743 TLKDADGNV
+743 
-752 VDTRTT
+752 
-758 DDKGNYLFEK
+758 
-768 VKEGEYTIEFETPEG
+768 
-783 YTPTQTGQGTVS
+783 
-795 TDSNG
+795 
-800 TSSLILVEGNDDL
+800 
-813 TIDSGFYKEPVTH
+813 
-826 NVGDKVWDDLNKD
+826 DLNKD

-897 TVTGQGTADND
+897 TVTGQGTA
-908 SNGTSTKVTVK
+908 
-919 DGDDLT
+919 
-925 IDSGFTQVTPE
+925 
-936 PPTHNVGDKVWND
+936 
-949 LNKDGIQDD
+949 
-958 NEPGIA
+958 
-964 NVKVTLKD
+964 
-972 ADGNVV
+972 
-978 DTLTTDANGN
+978 
-988 YLFENV
+988 
-994 KEGDYTI
+994 
-1001 EFETPEGYTPT
+1001 
-1012 VTGQGTSDNDSN
+1012 DNDSN

-1221 PGQPENPSPEQP
+1221 PGQPKNPSPEQP
-1233 SEPGQPKNPSPE
+1233 
-1245 QSNNPSVP
+1245 NNPSVP

>member
-52 TVAQLQDQGDTNEV
+52 TVAQLQDQGDSNEV

-76 KANALSTDNSTPTT
+76 KANALSTDDSTPTT

-252 ANKQAPAQLKDIKGT
+252 ANKKAPAQLKDIKGT

-290 KVTASDMK
+290 KVTASDMG
-298 ITESYIEPNNS
+298 ISESYIEPNNS

-332 KMPETVNTYGD
+332 KMPNTVNTFGD

-349 FTEALKNS
+349 YQEKLKNA
-357 NGDVIALGEY
+357 NGQVIALGNY
-367 DVASHTLTYKFTSAV
+367 DVDSHTLTYTFTDVV
-382 NNLQNVTGSF
+382 NNLENVTGSF

-404 ESDTYPLDYEIA
+404 DSQTYQLNYEIA
-416 GEKFDTQIK
+416 GEKLDTQIR
-425 VHYGQY
+425 VNYGQY
-431 YRVGDSNL
+431 YTVGDSNL
-439 KSMITMEDS
+439 KSMITMEDPKS
-448 KTGEYEQY
+448 GDYEQY
-456 IYVNPLKRDAYG
+456 IYVNPLQKTANG

-474 GFQNDPA
+474 GFQTDP
-481 TSNGQVNPDTT
+481 TKSNGQVNQNAT
-492 QIKILKVSD
+492 QIKILKVAND
-501 GQTLNSSFGVDDS
+501 QPLNSSFGVNDGD
-514 QYEDVT
+514 YEDVT
-520 DKFKTVYRDGENLAD
+520 NQFQVNYSDKNYAD
-535 IFLGDLNGARY
+535 INFGNLNGQRY
-546 IIKVTSKEVSGSSED
+546 IIKVTSKEVPDSKED
-561 LKLRSSM
+561 LNLRAIM
-568 YTKNTYGQYDRL
+568 ATKNIYGQYNYI
-580 TWDNDIVKS
+580 TWDNDIVRSTS
-589 SSGGTADGNEASYQL
+589 SGTADGNEASYQL

-633 DRDGNILDTTYT
+633 DLDGNILDTTYT

-651 IFENLKNGIYQVDF
+651 IFDNLKNGNYQVDF

-682 VDSDGPT
+682 LDSDGPT

-716 VGDKVWDDLN
+716 VGDKVWEDLN

-738 ANVKV
+738 AKVKV

-783 YTPTQTGQGTVS
+783 YTPTQTGQGRVS

-813 TIDSGFYKEPVTH
+813 TIDSGFTQVTPEPPTH

-867 TTDANGNYLFENVK
+867 
-881 EGDYTIE
+881 
-888 FETPEGYTP
+888 
-897 TVTGQGTADND
+897 
-908 SNGTSTKVTVK
+908 
-919 DGDDLT
+919 
-925 IDSGFTQVTPE
+925 
-936 PPTHNVGDKVWND
+936 
-949 LNKDGIQDD
+949 
-958 NEPGIA
+958 
-964 NVKVTLKD
+964 
-972 ADGNVV
+972 
-978 DTLTTDANGN
+978 TTDANGN

-1129 QGTADNDS
+1129 QGTSDNDS

-1211 ENPSPEQPSE
+1211 KNPSPEQP
-1221 PGQPENPSPEQP
+1221 
-1233 SEPGQPKNPSPE
+1233 
-1245 QSNNPSVP
+1245 NNPSVP

>member
-238 NQTETTKA
+238 NQTKTTKA

-252 ANKQAPAQLKDIKGT
+252 ANKKAPTQLKDIKGT

-290 KVTASDMK
+290 KVTASNMK

-309 GSFYLKSRFTV
+309 GNFYLKSNFNV
-320 DGTVKEGDYFTV
+320 NGTVKEGDYFTV
-332 KMPETVNTYGD
+332 KMPDTVNTFGD

-349 FTEALKNS
+349 FREKITNQKGE
-357 NGDVIALGEY
+357 VVALGEY
-367 DVASHTLTYKFTSAV
+367 DVANHTMTYTFTNVV
-382 NNLQNVTGSF
+382 NNLENVSGSF

-397 MDRQVAK
+397 MDRKVATDSQK
-404 ESDTYPLDYEIA
+404 YPLKYDIA
-416 GEKFDTQIK
+416 GEPLETSIT
-425 VHYGQY
+425 VNYGQY
-431 YRVGDSNL
+431 YSEGDSNL
-439 KSMITMEDS
+439 KSMITSEDP
-448 KTGEYEQY
+448 KTGDYDQY
-456 IYVNPLKRDAYG
+456 IYVNPLRKTANG

-474 GFQNDPA
+474 GFQVDP
-481 TSNGQVNPDTT
+481 TKSNGQVKPDTT
-492 QIKILKVSD
+492 QIKILKVAD
-501 GQTLNSSFGVDDS
+501 GQPLNSSFGVNDS
-514 QYEDVT
+514 EYEDVT
-520 DKFKTVYRDGENLAD
+520 KQFNIVYRDNNLAD
-535 IFLGDLNGARY
+535 IYFGNLNGQRY
-546 IIKVTSKEVSGSSED
+546 IVKVTSKENLDSKED
-561 LKLRSSM
+561 LNLRAIM
-568 YTKNTYGQYDRL
+568 ATQNRYGQYNYI

-633 DRDGNILDTTYT
+633 DLDGNILDTTYT

-651 IFENLKNGIYQVDF
+651 IFDNLKNGNYQVDF

-675 SNQGNDS
+675 SNQGNDAL
-682 VDSDGPT
+682 DSDGPT

-716 VGDKVWDDLN
+716 VGDKVWEDLN

-783 YTPTQTGQGTVS
+783 YTPT
-795 TDSNG
+795 
-800 TSSLILVEGNDDL
+800 
-813 TIDSGFYKEPVTH
+813 
-826 NVGDKVWDDLNKD
+826 
-839 GIQDDNEP
+839 
-847 GISNVKV
+847 
-854 TLKDADGNVVDTR
+854 
-867 TTDANGNYLFENVK
+867 
-881 EGDYTIE
+881 
-888 FETPEGYTP
+888 
-897 TVTGQGTADND
+897 VTGQGTA
-908 SNGTSTKVTVK
+908 
-919 DGDDLT
+919 
-925 IDSGFTQVTPE
+925 
-936 PPTHNVGDKVWND
+936 
-949 LNKDGIQDD
+949 
-958 NEPGIA
+958 
-964 NVKVTLKD
+964 
-972 ADGNVV
+972 
-978 DTLTTDANGN
+978 
-988 YLFENV
+988 
-994 KEGDYTI
+994 
-1001 EFETPEGYTPT
+1001 
-1012 VTGQGTSDNDSN
+1012 DNDSN

-1233 SEPGQPKNPSPE
+1233 
-1245 QSNNPSVP
+1245 NNPSVP

>member
-76 KANALSTDNSTPTT
+76 KANALSTDDSTPTT

-252 ANKQAPAQLKDIKGT
+252 ANKKAPAQLKDIKGT

-290 KVTASDMK
+290 KVTASDMG
-298 ITESYIEPNNS
+298 ISESYIEPNNS

-332 KMPETVNTYGD
+332 KMPNTVNTFGD

-633 DRDGNILDTTYT
+633 DLDGNILDTTYT

-651 IFENLKNGIYQVDF
+651 IFDNLKNGNYQVDF

-675 SNQGNDS
+675 SNQGNDAL
-682 VDSDGPT
+682 DSDGPT

-716 VGDKVWDDLN
+716 VGDKVWEDLN

-783 YTPTQTGQGTVS
+783 YTPT
-795 TDSNG
+795 
-800 TSSLILVEGNDDL
+800 
-813 TIDSGFYKEPVTH
+813 
-826 NVGDKVWDDLNKD
+826 
-839 GIQDDNEP
+839 
-847 GISNVKV
+847 
-854 TLKDADGNVVDTR
+854 
-867 TTDANGNYLFENVK
+867 
-881 EGDYTIE
+881 
-888 FETPEGYTP
+888 
-897 TVTGQGTADND
+897 VTGQGTA
-908 SNGTSTKVTVK
+908 
-919 DGDDLT
+919 
-925 IDSGFTQVTPE
+925 
-936 PPTHNVGDKVWND
+936 
-949 LNKDGIQDD
+949 
-958 NEPGIA
+958 
-964 NVKVTLKD
+964 
-972 ADGNVV
+972 
-978 DTLTTDANGN
+978 
-988 YLFENV
+988 
-994 KEGDYTI
+994 
-1001 EFETPEGYTPT
+1001 
-1012 VTGQGTSDNDSN
+1012 DNDSN

-1221 PGQPENPSPEQP
+1221 PGQPKNPSPEQP
-1233 SEPGQPKNPSPE
+1233 
-1245 QSNNPSVP
+1245 NNPSVP

>member
-52 TVAQLQDQGDTNEV
+52 TVTQLQDQGDTNEV

-158 LSNQEAEKENTT
+158 LPNQEAEKENTT

-290 KVTASDMK
+290 KVTASDMG
-298 ITESYIEPNNS
+298 ISESYIEPNNS

-332 KMPETVNTYGD
+332 KMPNTVNTFGD

-349 FTEALKNS
+349 YQEKLKNA
-357 NGDVIALGEY
+357 NGQVIALGNY
-367 DVASHTLTYKFTSAV
+367 DVDSHTLTYTFTDVV
-382 NNLQNVTGSF
+382 NNLENVTGSF

-404 ESDTYPLDYEIA
+404 DSQTYQLNYEIA
-416 GEKFDTQIK
+416 GEKLDTQIR
-425 VHYGQY
+425 VNYGQY
-431 YRVGDSNL
+431 YTVGDSNL
-439 KSMITMEDS
+439 KSMITMEDPKS
-448 KTGEYEQY
+448 GDYEQY
-456 IYVNPLKRDAYG
+456 IYVNPLQKTANG

-474 GFQNDPA
+474 GFQTDP
-481 TSNGQVNPDTT
+481 TKSNGQVNQNAT
-492 QIKILKVSD
+492 QIKILKVAN
-501 GQTLNSSFGVDDS
+501 GQALNSSFGVNDGD
-514 QYEDVT
+514 YEDVT
-520 DKFKTVYRDGENLAD
+520 NQFQVNYSDKNYAD
-535 IFLGDLNGARY
+535 INFGNLNGQRY
-546 IIKVTSKEVSGSSED
+546 IIKVTSKEVPDSKED
-561 LKLRSSM
+561 LNLRAIM
-568 YTKNTYGQYDRL
+568 ATKNIYGQYNYI
-580 TWDNDIVKS
+580 TWDNDIVRSTS
-589 SSGGTADGNEASYQL
+589 SGTADGNEASYQL

-633 DRDGNILDTTYT
+633 DLDGNILDTTYT

-651 IFENLKNGIYQVDF
+651 IFDNLKNGNYQVDF

-675 SNQGNDS
+675 SNQGNDAL
-682 VDSDGPT
+682 DSDGPT

-716 VGDKVWDDLN
+716 VGDKVWEDLN

-738 ANVKV
+738 A
-743 TLKDADGNV
+743 
-752 VDTRTT
+752 
-758 DDKGNYLFEK
+758 
-768 VKEGEYTIEFETPEG
+768 
-783 YTPTQTGQGTVS
+783 
-795 TDSNG
+795 
-800 TSSLILVEGNDDL
+800 
-813 TIDSGFYKEPVTH
+813 
-826 NVGDKVWDDLNKD
+826 
-839 GIQDDNEP
+839 
-847 GISNVKV
+847 NVKV

-936 PPTHNVGDKVWND
+936 PPTHNVGDKVW
-949 LNKDGIQDD
+949 
-958 NEPGIA
+958 
-964 NVKVTLKD
+964 
-972 ADGNVV
+972 
-978 DTLTTDANGN
+978 
-988 YLFENV
+988 
-994 KEGDYTI
+994 
-1001 EFETPEGYTPT
+1001 
-1012 VTGQGTSDNDSN
+1012 
-1024 GTSTKVTVKD
+1024 
-1034 GDDLTIDSG
+1034 
-1043 FTQVTPEPPT
+1043 
-1053 HNVGDKVWDDLNK
+1053 DDLNK

-1071 DNEPGISNVKVTLKD
+1071 DNEPGISDVKVTLKD

-1245 QSNNPSVP
+1245 QPNNPSVP

>member
-949 LNKDGIQDD
+949 LNKDGTQDD

>member
-1 MKHMNSKSNRTLSR
+1 
-15 FSIRKC
+15 
-21 SVGTASFLIG
+21 
-31 TVAFFGIH
+31 
-39 HEAFAAENSTTPV
+39 
-52 TVAQLQDQGDTNEV
+52 
-66 STEKQDDTQA
+66 
-76 KANALSTDNSTPTT
+76 
-90 EQSKSDTEPTQN
+90 
-102 QEVNEKEATQVE
+102 
-114 QTPDNASSEFK
+114 
-125 DSAAQD
+125 
-131 ETTSKDADIAQTKE
+131 
-145 AKNEALQSDSSAN
+145 
-158 LSNQEAEKENTT
+158 
-170 NSESQVNE
+170 
-178 QPKADTTSDSQVSNT
+178 
-193 PQQDP
+193 
-198 TSTVPSPETSED
+198 
-210 NRPSTELKNSE
+210 
-221 TTASQT
+221 
-227 TLNEQPTESTS
+227 
-238 NQTETTKA
+238 
-246 PTNTTV
+246 
-252 ANKQAPAQLKDIKGT
+252 
-267 TQLRAVSASQPTAV
+267 
-281 AAGGTNVND
+281 
-290 KVTASDMK
+290 
-298 ITESYIEPNNS
+298 
-309 GSFYLKSRFTV
+309 FTV

-332 KMPETVNTYGD
+332 KMPNTVNTFGD

-349 FTEALKNS
+349 YQEKLKNA
-357 NGDVIALGEY
+357 NGQVIALGNY
-367 DVASHTLTYKFTSAV
+367 DVDSHTLTYTFTDVV
-382 NNLQNVTGSF
+382 NNLENVTGSF

-416 GEKFDTQIK
+416 GEKFDTQIR
-425 VHYGQY
+425 VNYGQY
-431 YRVGDSNL
+431 YTVGDSNL
-439 KSMITMEDS
+439 KSMITMEDPKS
-448 KTGEYEQY
+448 GDYEQY
-456 IYVNPLKRDAYG
+456 IYVNPLQKTANG

-474 GFQNDPA
+474 GFQTDP
-481 TSNGQVNPDTT
+481 TKSNGQVNQNAT
-492 QIKILKVSD
+492 QIKILKVAND
-501 GQTLNSSFGVDDS
+501 QPLNSSFGVNDGD
-514 QYEDVT
+514 YEDVT
-520 DKFKTVYRDGENLAD
+520 NQFQVNYSDKNYAD
-535 IFLGDLNGARY
+535 INFGNLNGQRY
-546 IIKVTSKEVSGSSED
+546 IIKVTSKEVPDSKED
-561 LKLRSSM
+561 LNLRAIM
-568 YTKNTYGQYDRL
+568 ATKNIYGQYNYI
-580 TWDNDIVKS
+580 TWDNDIVRSTS
-589 SSGGTADGNEASYQL
+589 SGTADGNEASYQL

-651 IFENLKNGIYQVDF
+651 IFDNLKNGIYQVDF
-665 ETPEG
+665 ETPAG
-670 YAASP
+670 FAASP

-716 VGDKVWDDLN
+716 VGDKVWEDLN

-783 YTPTQTGQGTVS
+783 YTPTQTGQGRVS

-826 NVGDKVWDDLNKD
+826 K
-839 GIQDDNEP
+839 
-847 GISNVKV
+847 
-854 TLKDADGNVVDTR
+854 
-867 TTDANGNYLFENVK
+867 
-881 EGDYTIE
+881 
-888 FETPEGYTP
+888 
-897 TVTGQGTADND
+897 
-908 SNGTSTKVTVK
+908 
-919 DGDDLT
+919 
-925 IDSGFTQVTPE
+925 
-936 PPTHNVGDKVWND
+936 
-949 LNKDGIQDD
+949 
-958 NEPGIA
+958 
-964 NVKVTLKD
+964 
-972 ADGNVV
+972 
-978 DTLTTDANGN
+978 
-988 YLFENV
+988 
-994 KEGDYTI
+994 
-1001 EFETPEGYTPT
+1001 
-1012 VTGQGTSDNDSN
+1012 
-1024 GTSTKVTVKD
+1024 
-1034 GDDLTIDSG
+1034 
-1043 FTQVTPEPPT
+1043 
-1053 HNVGDKVWDDLNK
+1053 VGDKVWDDLNK

-1233 SEPGQPKNPSPE
+1233 SEPGQPENPSPEQPSEPGQPKNPSPE
-1245 QSNNPSVP
+1245 QPNNPSVP

>member
-52 TVAQLQDQGDTNEV
+52 TVAQLQDQGDSNEV

-76 KANALSTDNSTPTT
+76 KANALSTDDSTPTT

-170 NSESQVNE
+170 SSESQVNE
-178 QPKADTTSDSQVSNT
+178 QPKADTTSDLQVSNT

-252 ANKQAPAQLKDIKGT
+252 ANKKAPAQLKDIKGT

-290 KVTASDMK
+290 KVTASNMK

-309 GSFYLKSRFTV
+309 GNFYLKSNFNV
-320 DGTVKEGDYFTV
+320 NGTVKEGDYFTV
-332 KMPETVNTYGD
+332 KMPDTVNTFGD

-349 FTEALKNS
+349 FREKITNQKGE
-357 NGDVIALGEY
+357 VVALGEY
-367 DVASHTLTYKFTSAV
+367 DVANHTMTYTFTNVV
-382 NNLQNVTGSF
+382 NNLENVSGSF

-397 MDRQVAK
+397 MDRKVATDSQK
-404 ESDTYPLDYEIA
+404 YPLKYDIA
-416 GEKFDTQIK
+416 GEPLETSIT
-425 VHYGQY
+425 VNYGQY
-431 YRVGDSNL
+431 YSEGDSNL
-439 KSMITMEDS
+439 KSMITSEDP
-448 KTGEYEQY
+448 KTGDYDQY
-456 IYVNPLKRDAYG
+456 IYVNPLRKTANG

-474 GFQNDPA
+474 GFQVDP
-481 TSNGQVNPDTT
+481 TKSNGQVKPDTT
-492 QIKILKVSD
+492 QIKILKVAD
-501 GQTLNSSFGVDDS
+501 GQPLNSSFGVNDS
-514 QYEDVT
+514 EYEDVT
-520 DKFKTVYRDGENLAD
+520 KQFNIVYRDNNLAD
-535 IFLGDLNGARY
+535 IYFGNLNGQRY
-546 IIKVTSKEVSGSSED
+546 IVKVTSKENLDSKED
-561 LKLRSSM
+561 LNLRAIM
-568 YTKNTYGQYDRL
+568 ATQNRYGQYNYI

-633 DRDGNILDTTYT
+633 DLDGNILDTTYT

-651 IFENLKNGIYQVDF
+651 IFDNLKNGNYQVDF

-675 SNQGNDS
+675 SNQGNDAL
-682 VDSDGPT
+682 DSDGPT
-689 NAQAVISDGNNLTV
+689 NVQAVISDGNNLTI

-716 VGDKVWDDLN
+716 VGDKVWEDLN

-768 VKEGEYTIEFETPEG
+768 VKEGE
-783 YTPTQTGQGTVS
+783 
-795 TDSNG
+795 
-800 TSSLILVEGNDDL
+800 
-813 TIDSGFYKEPVTH
+813 
-826 NVGDKVWDDLNKD
+826 
-839 GIQDDNEP
+839 
-847 GISNVKV
+847 
-854 TLKDADGNVVDTR
+854 
-867 TTDANGNYLFENVK
+867 
-881 EGDYTIE
+881 
-888 FETPEGYTP
+888 
-897 TVTGQGTADND
+897 
-908 SNGTSTKVTVK
+908 
-919 DGDDLT
+919 
-925 IDSGFTQVTPE
+925 
-936 PPTHNVGDKVWND
+936 
-949 LNKDGIQDD
+949 
-958 NEPGIA
+958 
-964 NVKVTLKD
+964 
-972 ADGNVV
+972 
-978 DTLTTDANGN
+978 
-988 YLFENV
+988 
-994 KEGDYTI
+994 YTI

-1129 QGTADNDS
+1129 QGTSDNDS

-1221 PGQPENPSPEQP
+1221 PGQPKNPSPEQP
-1233 SEPGQPKNPSPE
+1233 
-1245 QSNNPSVP
+1245 NNPSVP

>member
-1 MKHMNSKSNRTLSR
+1 R
-15 FSIRKC
+15 
-21 SVGTASFLIG
+21 
-31 TVAFFGIH
+31 
-39 HEAFAAENSTTPV
+39 
-52 TVAQLQDQGDTNEV
+52 
-66 STEKQDDTQA
+66 
-76 KANALSTDNSTPTT
+76 DN
-90 EQSKSDTEPTQN
+90 
-102 QEVNEKEATQVE
+102 
-114 QTPDNASSEFK
+114 
-125 DSAAQD
+125 
-131 ETTSKDADIAQTKE
+131 
-145 AKNEALQSDSSAN
+145 
-158 LSNQEAEKENTT
+158 
-170 NSESQVNE
+170 
-178 QPKADTTSDSQVSNT
+178 
-193 PQQDP
+193 
-198 TSTVPSPETSED
+198 
-210 NRPSTELKNSE
+210 
-221 TTASQT
+221 
-227 TLNEQPTESTS
+227 
-238 NQTETTKA
+238 
-246 PTNTTV
+246 
-252 ANKQAPAQLKDIKGT
+252 
-267 TQLRAVSASQPTAV
+267 
-281 AAGGTNVND
+281 
-290 KVTASDMK
+290 
-298 ITESYIEPNNS
+298 
-309 GSFYLKSRFTV
+309 
-320 DGTVKEGDYFTV
+320 
-332 KMPETVNTYGD
+332 
-343 TRHSPD
+343 
-349 FTEALKNS
+349 
-357 NGDVIALGEY
+357 
-367 DVASHTLTYKFTSAV
+367 
-382 NNLQNVTGSF
+382 
-392 NLTQF
+392 
-397 MDRQVAK
+397 
-404 ESDTYPLDYEIA
+404 
-416 GEKFDTQIK
+416 
-425 VHYGQY
+425 
-431 YRVGDSNL
+431 
-439 KSMITMEDS
+439 
-448 KTGEYEQY
+448 
-456 IYVNPLKRDAYG
+456 
-468 TVVRVQ
+468 
-474 GFQNDPA
+474 
-481 TSNGQVNPDTT
+481 
-492 QIKILKVSD
+492 
-501 GQTLNSSFGVDDS
+501 
-514 QYEDVT
+514 
-520 DKFKTVYRDGENLAD
+520 NLAD
-535 IFLGDLNGARY
+535 IYFGNLNGQRY
-546 IIKVTSKEVSGSSED
+546 IVKVTSKENLDSKED
-561 LKLRSSM
+561 LNLRAIM
-568 YTKNTYGQYDRL
+568 ATQNRYGQYNYI

-633 DRDGNILDTTYT
+633 DLDGNILDTTYT

-651 IFENLKNGIYQVDF
+651 IFDNLKNGNYQVGF

-675 SNQGNDS
+675 SNQGNDAL
-682 VDSDGPT
+682 DSDGPT
-689 NAQAVISDGNNLTV
+689 NVQAVISDGNNLTI

-716 VGDKVWDDLN
+716 VGDKVWEDLN

-783 YTPTQTGQGTVS
+783 YTPTQTGQGRVS

-826 NVGDKVWDDLNKD
+826 KVGDKVWDDLNKD

-847 GISNVKV
+847 GIS
-854 TLKDADGNVVDTR
+854 D
-867 TTDANGNYLFENVK
+867 
-881 EGDYTIE
+881 
-888 FETPEGYTP
+888 
-897 TVTGQGTADND
+897 
-908 SNGTSTKVTVK
+908 
-919 DGDDLT
+919 
-925 IDSGFTQVTPE
+925 
-936 PPTHNVGDKVWND
+936 
-949 LNKDGIQDD
+949 
-958 NEPGIA
+958 
-964 NVKVTLKD
+964 
-972 ADGNVV
+972 
-978 DTLTTDANGN
+978 
-988 YLFENV
+988 
-994 KEGDYTI
+994 
-1001 EFETPEGYTPT
+1001 
-1012 VTGQGTSDNDSN
+1012 
-1024 GTSTKVTVKD
+1024 
-1034 GDDLTIDSG
+1034 
-1043 FTQVTPEPPT
+1043 
-1053 HNVGDKVWDDLNK
+1053 
-1066 DGIQD
+1066 
-1071 DNEPGISNVKVTLKD
+1071 VKVTLKD

-1245 QSNNPSVP
+1245 QPNNPSVP

>member
-52 TVAQLQDQGDTNEV
+52 TVAQLQDQGDSNEV

-76 KANALSTDNSTPTT
+76 KANALSTDDSTPTT

-102 QEVNEKEATQVE
+102 QEVNKKEATQVE

-170 NSESQVNE
+170 SSESQVNE

-252 ANKQAPAQLKDIKGT
+252 ANKKAPAQLKDIKGT

-290 KVTASDMK
+290 KVTASDMG
-298 ITESYIEPNNS
+298 ISESYIEPNNS

-633 DRDGNILDTTYT
+633 DLDGNILDTTYT

-651 IFENLKNGIYQVDF
+651 IFDNLKNGNYQVDF

-675 SNQGNDS
+675 SNQGNDAL
-682 VDSDGPT
+682 DSDGPT

-716 VGDKVWDDLN
+716 VGDKVWEDLN

-783 YTPTQTGQGTVS
+783 YTPTQTGQGRVS

-826 NVGDKVWDDLNKD
+826 KVGDKVWDDLNKD
-839 GIQDDNEP
+839 GIQDANEP
-847 GISNVKV
+847 GIS
-854 TLKDADGNVVDTR
+854 
-867 TTDANGNYLFENVK
+867 
-881 EGDYTIE
+881 
-888 FETPEGYTP
+888 
-897 TVTGQGTADND
+897 
-908 SNGTSTKVTVK
+908 
-919 DGDDLT
+919 
-925 IDSGFTQVTPE
+925 
-936 PPTHNVGDKVWND
+936 
-949 LNKDGIQDD
+949 
-958 NEPGIA
+958 

-1001 EFETPEGYTPT
+1001 EFETPEGYTPTVTGQGTSDNDSNGTSTKVTVKDGDDLTIDSGFTQVTPEPPTHNVGDKVWDDLNKDGIQDDNEPGIANVKVTLKDADGNVVDTRTTDANGNYLFENVKEGDYTIEFETPEGYIPT

-1129 QGTADNDS
+1129 QGTSDNDS

-1245 QSNNPSVP
+1245 QPNNPSVP

>member
-1 MKHMNSKSNRTLSR
+1 
-15 FSIRKC
+15 
-21 SVGTASFLIG
+21 
-31 TVAFFGIH
+31 
-39 HEAFAAENSTTPV
+39 
-52 TVAQLQDQGDTNEV
+52 
-66 STEKQDDTQA
+66 
-76 KANALSTDNSTPTT
+76 DN
-90 EQSKSDTEPTQN
+90 
-102 QEVNEKEATQVE
+102 
-114 QTPDNASSEFK
+114 
-125 DSAAQD
+125 
-131 ETTSKDADIAQTKE
+131 
-145 AKNEALQSDSSAN
+145 
-158 LSNQEAEKENTT
+158 
-170 NSESQVNE
+170 
-178 QPKADTTSDSQVSNT
+178 
-193 PQQDP
+193 
-198 TSTVPSPETSED
+198 
-210 NRPSTELKNSE
+210 
-221 TTASQT
+221 
-227 TLNEQPTESTS
+227 
-238 NQTETTKA
+238 
-246 PTNTTV
+246 
-252 ANKQAPAQLKDIKGT
+252 
-267 TQLRAVSASQPTAV
+267 
-281 AAGGTNVND
+281 
-290 KVTASDMK
+290 
-298 ITESYIEPNNS
+298 
-309 GSFYLKSRFTV
+309 
-320 DGTVKEGDYFTV
+320 
-332 KMPETVNTYGD
+332 
-343 TRHSPD
+343 
-349 FTEALKNS
+349 
-357 NGDVIALGEY
+357 
-367 DVASHTLTYKFTSAV
+367 
-382 NNLQNVTGSF
+382 
-392 NLTQF
+392 
-397 MDRQVAK
+397 
-404 ESDTYPLDYEIA
+404 
-416 GEKFDTQIK
+416 
-425 VHYGQY
+425 
-431 YRVGDSNL
+431 
-439 KSMITMEDS
+439 
-448 KTGEYEQY
+448 
-456 IYVNPLKRDAYG
+456 
-468 TVVRVQ
+468 
-474 GFQNDPA
+474 
-481 TSNGQVNPDTT
+481 
-492 QIKILKVSD
+492 
-501 GQTLNSSFGVDDS
+501 
-514 QYEDVT
+514 
-520 DKFKTVYRDGENLAD
+520 NLAD
-535 IFLGDLNGARY
+535 IYFGNLNGQRY
-546 IIKVTSKEVSGSSED
+546 IVKVTSKENLDSKED
-561 LKLRSSM
+561 LNLRAIM
-568 YTKNTYGQYDRL
+568 ATQNRYGQYNYI

-633 DRDGNILDTTYT
+633 DLDGNILDTTYT

-651 IFENLKNGIYQVDF
+651 IFDNLKNGNYQVGF

-675 SNQGNDS
+675 SNQGNDAL
-682 VDSDGPT
+682 DSDGPT
-689 NAQAVISDGNNLTV
+689 NVQAVISDGNNLTI

-716 VGDKVWDDLN
+716 VGDKVWEDLN

-783 YTPTQTGQGTVS
+783 YTPTQTGQGRVS

-826 NVGDKVWDDLNKD
+826 KVGDKVWDDLNKD

-847 GISNVKV
+847 GIS
-854 TLKDADGNVVDTR
+854 D
-867 TTDANGNYLFENVK
+867 
-881 EGDYTIE
+881 
-888 FETPEGYTP
+888 
-897 TVTGQGTADND
+897 
-908 SNGTSTKVTVK
+908 
-919 DGDDLT
+919 
-925 IDSGFTQVTPE
+925 
-936 PPTHNVGDKVWND
+936 
-949 LNKDGIQDD
+949 
-958 NEPGIA
+958 
-964 NVKVTLKD
+964 
-972 ADGNVV
+972 
-978 DTLTTDANGN
+978 
-988 YLFENV
+988 
-994 KEGDYTI
+994 
-1001 EFETPEGYTPT
+1001 
-1012 VTGQGTSDNDSN
+1012 
-1024 GTSTKVTVKD
+1024 
-1034 GDDLTIDSG
+1034 
-1043 FTQVTPEPPT
+1043 
-1053 HNVGDKVWDDLNK
+1053 
-1066 DGIQD
+1066 
-1071 DNEPGISNVKVTLKD
+1071 VKVTLKD

-1245 QSNNPSVP
+1245 QPNNPSVP

>member
-1 MKHMNSKSNRTLSR
+1 MKHTNLKSNRTLSR

-52 TVAQLQDQGDTNEV
+52 TVAQLQDQSDTTEV

-76 KANALSTDNSTPTT
+76 KANALSTDDSTPTT

-114 QTPDNASSEFK
+114 QTSDNASSEFK

-246 PTNTTV
+246 P
-252 ANKQAPAQLKDIKGT
+252 AQLKNIKGT

-290 KVTASDMK
+290 KVTASNMT

-309 GSFYLKSRFTV
+309 GNFYLKSNFNV
-320 DGTVKEGDYFTV
+320 NGTVKEGDYFTV
-332 KMPETVNTYGD
+332 KMPNTVNTFGD

-349 FTEALKNS
+349 FREKITNQKGE
-357 NGDVIALGEY
+357 VVALGEY
-367 DVASHTLTYKFTSAV
+367 DVANHTMTYTFTNVV
-382 NNLQNVTGSF
+382 NNLENVSGSF

-397 MDRQVAK
+397 MDRKVATD
-404 ESDTYPLDYEIA
+404 SQTYPLKYDIA
-416 GEKFDTQIK
+416 GEPLETSIT
-425 VHYGQY
+425 VNYGQY
-431 YRVGDSNL
+431 YSEGDSNL
-439 KSMITMEDS
+439 KSMITSEDP
-448 KTGEYEQY
+448 KTGEYDQY
-456 IYVNPLKRDAYG
+456 IYVNPLQKTANG

-474 GFQNDPA
+474 GFQVDP
-481 TSNGQVNPDTT
+481 TKSNGQVKPDTT
-492 QIKILKVSD
+492 QIKILKVAD
-501 GQTLNSSFGVDDS
+501 DQPLNSSFGVNDS
-514 QYEDVT
+514 EYEDVT
-520 DKFKTVYRDGENLAD
+520 NQFNIVYRDNNLAD
-535 IFLGDLNGARY
+535 IYFGNLNGQRY
-546 IIKVTSKEVSGSSED
+546 IVKVTSKENLDSKED
-561 LKLRSSM
+561 LNLRAIM
-568 YTKNTYGQYDRL
+568 ATQNRYGQYNYI

-589 SSGGTADGNEASYQL
+589 SSGGTADGTEASYQL
-604 GDKVWNDVNKNGI
+604 GDKVWNDGNKNGI

-651 IFENLKNGIYQVDF
+651 IFDNLKNGNYQVDF

-675 SNQGNDS
+675 SNQGNDAL
-682 VDSDGPT
+682 DSDGPT
-689 NAQAVISDGNNLTV
+689 NAQVTISDGNNLTV

-716 VGDKVWDDLN
+716 VGDKVWEDLN

-783 YTPTQTGQGTVS
+783 YTPTQTGQGRVS
-795 TDSNG
+795 NDSNG

-826 NVGDKVWDDLNKD
+826 KVGDKVWDDLNKD
-839 GIQDDNEP
+839 GIQDADEP

-854 TLKDADGNVVDTR
+854 TLKDADGNIVDTR

-897 TVTGQGTADND
+897 TVTGQGTPDND

-925 IDSGFTQVTPE
+925 IDSGFTQV
-936 PPTHNVGDKVWND
+936 K
-949 LNKDGIQDD
+949 
-958 NEPGIA
+958 
-964 NVKVTLKD
+964 
-972 ADGNVV
+972 
-978 DTLTTDANGN
+978 
-988 YLFENV
+988 
-994 KEGDYTI
+994 
-1001 EFETPEGYTPT
+1001 
-1012 VTGQGTSDNDSN
+1012 
-1024 GTSTKVTVKD
+1024 
-1034 GDDLTIDSG
+1034 
-1043 FTQVTPEPPT
+1043 PEPPT

-1071 DNEPGISNVKVTLKD
+1071 ADEPGISNVKVTLKD
-1086 ADGNVVDTRTTDAN
+1086 ADGNIVDTRTTDAN

-1129 QGTADNDS
+1129 QGTPDNDS

-1183 ENPSPEQPSEPGQP
+1183 EK
-1197 ENPSPEQPSEPGQP
+1197 PSPEQPSEPGQP

-1245 QSNNPSVP
+1245 QPNNPSVP

>member
-1 MKHMNSKSNRTLSR
+1 MSTHYKK
-15 FSIRKC
+15 
-21 SVGTASFLIG
+21 TA
-31 TVAFFGIH
+31 
-39 HEAFAAENSTTPV
+39 N
-52 TVAQLQDQGDTNEV
+52 
-66 STEKQDDTQA
+66 
-76 KANALSTDNSTPTT
+76 
-90 EQSKSDTEPTQN
+90 
-102 QEVNEKEATQVE
+102 
-114 QTPDNASSEFK
+114 
-125 DSAAQD
+125 
-131 ETTSKDADIAQTKE
+131 
-145 AKNEALQSDSSAN
+145 
-158 LSNQEAEKENTT
+158 
-170 NSESQVNE
+170 
-178 QPKADTTSDSQVSNT
+178 
-193 PQQDP
+193 
-198 TSTVPSPETSED
+198 
-210 NRPSTELKNSE
+210 
-221 TTASQT
+221 
-227 TLNEQPTESTS
+227 
-238 NQTETTKA
+238 
-246 PTNTTV
+246 
-252 ANKQAPAQLKDIKGT
+252 
-267 TQLRAVSASQPTAV
+267 
-281 AAGGTNVND
+281 
-290 KVTASDMK
+290 
-298 ITESYIEPNNS
+298 
-309 GSFYLKSRFTV
+309 
-320 DGTVKEGDYFTV
+320 
-332 KMPETVNTYGD
+332 
-343 TRHSPD
+343 
-349 FTEALKNS
+349 
-357 NGDVIALGEY
+357 
-367 DVASHTLTYKFTSAV
+367 
-382 NNLQNVTGSF
+382 
-392 NLTQF
+392 
-397 MDRQVAK
+397 
-404 ESDTYPLDYEIA
+404 
-416 GEKFDTQIK
+416 
-425 VHYGQY
+425 
-431 YRVGDSNL
+431 
-439 KSMITMEDS
+439 
-448 KTGEYEQY
+448 
-456 IYVNPLKRDAYG
+456 G

-474 GFQNDPA
+474 GFQVDP
-481 TSNGQVNPDTT
+481 TKSNGQVKPDTT
-492 QIKILKVSD
+492 QIKILKVAD
-501 GQTLNSSFGVDDS
+501 GQPLNSSFGVNDS
-514 QYEDVT
+514 EYEDVT
-520 DKFKTVYRDGENLAD
+520 KQFNIVYRDNNLAD
-535 IFLGDLNGARY
+535 IYFGNLNGQRY
-546 IIKVTSKEVSGSSED
+546 IVKVTSKENLDSKED
-561 LKLRSSM
+561 LNLRAIM
-568 YTKNTYGQYDRL
+568 ATQNRYGQYNYI

-633 DRDGNILDTTYT
+633 DLDGNILDTTYT

-651 IFENLKNGIYQVDF
+651 IFDNLKNGNYQVDF

-675 SNQGNDS
+675 SNQGNDAL
-682 VDSDGPT
+682 DSDGPT
-689 NAQAVISDGNNLTV
+689 NVQAVISDGNNLTI

-716 VGDKVWDDLN
+716 VGDKVWEDLN

-783 YTPTQTGQGTVS
+783 YTPTQTGQGRVS

-826 NVGDKVWDDLNKD
+826 KVGDKVWDDLNKD

-847 GISNVKV
+847 GIANVKV

-897 TVTGQGTADND
+897 TVTGQGT
-908 SNGTSTKVTVK
+908 S
-919 DGDDLT
+919 
-925 IDSGFTQVTPE
+925 
-936 PPTHNVGDKVWND
+936 
-949 LNKDGIQDD
+949 
-958 NEPGIA
+958 
-964 NVKVTLKD
+964 
-972 ADGNVV
+972 
-978 DTLTTDANGN
+978 
-988 YLFENV
+988 
-994 KEGDYTI
+994 
-1001 EFETPEGYTPT
+1001 
-1012 VTGQGTSDNDSN
+1012 
-1024 GTSTKVTVKD
+1024 
-1034 GDDLTIDSG
+1034 
-1043 FTQVTPEPPT
+1043 
-1053 HNVGDKVWDDLNK
+1053 
-1066 DGIQD
+1066 
-1071 DNEPGISNVKVTLKD
+1071 
-1086 ADGNVVDTRTTDAN
+1086 
-1100 GNYLF
+1100 
-1105 ENVKEGDYTIEFETP
+1105 
-1120 EGYTPTVTG
+1120 
-1129 QGTADNDS
+1129 DNDS

-1245 QSNNPSVP
+1245 QPNNPSVP

>member
-1 MKHMNSKSNRTLSR
+1 MKHTNLKSNRTLSR

-66 STEKQDDTQA
+66 STEKPDDTQA
-76 KANALSTDNSTPTT
+76 KANALSTDDSTPTT

-158 LSNQEAEKENTT
+158 LPNQEAEKENTT

-198 TSTVPSPETSED
+198 TSTVPSPEISED

-290 KVTASDMK
+290 KVTASDMG
-298 ITESYIEPNNS
+298 ISESYIEPNNS

-332 KMPETVNTYGD
+332 KMPNTVNTFGD

-349 FTEALKNS
+349 YQEKLKNA
-357 NGDVIALGEY
+357 NGQVIALGNY
-367 DVASHTLTYKFTSAV
+367 DVDSHTLTYTFTDVV
-382 NNLQNVTGSF
+382 NNLENVTGSF

-416 GEKFDTQIK
+416 GEKFDTQIR
-425 VHYGQY
+425 VNYGQY
-431 YRVGDSNL
+431 YTVGDSNL
-439 KSMITMEDS
+439 KSMITMEDPKS
-448 KTGEYEQY
+448 GDYEQY
-456 IYVNPLKRDAYG
+456 IYVNPLQKTANG

-474 GFQNDPA
+474 GFQTDP
-481 TSNGQVNPDTT
+481 TKSNGQVNQNAT
-492 QIKILKVSD
+492 QIKILKVAND
-501 GQTLNSSFGVDDS
+501 QPLNSSFGVNDS
-514 QYEDVT
+514 EYEDVT
-520 DKFKTVYRDGENLAD
+520 KQFNIVYRDNNLAD
-535 IFLGDLNGARY
+535 IYFGNLNGQRY
-546 IIKVTSKEVSGSSED
+546 IIKVTSKEVPDSKED
-561 LKLRSSM
+561 LNLRAIM
-568 YTKNTYGQYDRL
+568 ATKNIYGQYNYI
-580 TWDNDIVKS
+580 TWDNDIVRSTS
-589 SSGGTADGNEASYQL
+589 SGTADGNEASYQL

-651 IFENLKNGIYQVDF
+651 IFDNLKNGIYQVDF
-665 ETPEG
+665 ETPAG
-670 YAASP
+670 FAASP

-716 VGDKVWDDLN
+716 VGDKVWEDLN

-738 ANVKV
+738 A
-743 TLKDADGNV
+743 
-752 VDTRTT
+752 
-758 DDKGNYLFEK
+758 
-768 VKEGEYTIEFETPEG
+768 
-783 YTPTQTGQGTVS
+783 
-795 TDSNG
+795 
-800 TSSLILVEGNDDL
+800 
-813 TIDSGFYKEPVTH
+813 
-826 NVGDKVWDDLNKD
+826 
-839 GIQDDNEP
+839 
-847 GISNVKV
+847 NVKV

-897 TVTGQGTADND
+897 TVTGQGTA
-908 SNGTSTKVTVK
+908 
-919 DGDDLT
+919 
-925 IDSGFTQVTPE
+925 
-936 PPTHNVGDKVWND
+936 
-949 LNKDGIQDD
+949 
-958 NEPGIA
+958 
-964 NVKVTLKD
+964 
-972 ADGNVV
+972 
-978 DTLTTDANGN
+978 
-988 YLFENV
+988 
-994 KEGDYTI
+994 
-1001 EFETPEGYTPT
+1001 
-1012 VTGQGTSDNDSN
+1012 DNDSN

-1245 QSNNPSVP
+1245 QPNNPSVP